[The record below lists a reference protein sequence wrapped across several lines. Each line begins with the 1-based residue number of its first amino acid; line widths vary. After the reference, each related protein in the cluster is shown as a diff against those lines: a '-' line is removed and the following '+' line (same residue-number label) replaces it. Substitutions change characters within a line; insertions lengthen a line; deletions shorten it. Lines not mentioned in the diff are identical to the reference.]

1 MGHKSLRFAFYGLR
15 DVSKTREKSVRDDI
29 LNKLYND
36 GLLENLSKKNLEN
49 IFNMNLEQLEKL
61 YSLYPAILLI
71 FYRYFQIQTYLIL

>member
-36 GLLENLSKKNLEN
+36 GLLENLSKK
-49 IFNMNLEQLEKL
+49 FRK
-61 YSLYPAILLI
+61 
-71 FYRYFQIQTYLIL
+71 YFQYEFRAIGKTL